1 MELDVDL
8 GQRSPA
14 RAEPFADA
22 FAPAEPETVLK
33 AGKPWLMHPSPR
45 RPSANQDLFPRRE
58 AICES
63 AGRSIV

>member
-33 AGKPWLMHPSPR
+33 AGKPWLMHPSP
-45 RPSANQDLFPRRE
+45 E
-58 AICES
+58 ATFCES
-63 AGRSIV
+63 GSLSASRGDL